1 MSTDQVAEQ
10 VNLRELVRDA
20 AAKERKILSLSIILT
35 IVLLAGGF
43 SWIAYSAN
51 KVISLKAEQA
61 RVTQDIENKK
71 MLLKT
76 ASDALDEERKALDTA
91 SAALNNVANGIGD
104 AKQQAK
110 TALVAV
116 SKTQESPR
124 TGANPKTLIPNPK
137 TPITTPSP
145 SPTASPS
152 PCILIPKVTGLS
164 FTEAQQAMRQL
175 GFVPIRKDQGGPGA
189 PDRVLY
195 QDPVVGVCKF
205 AGSEVFLYVPSGG
218 K

>member
-10 VNLRELVRDA
+10 VKLRELVRDA
-20 AAKERKILSLSIILT
+20 AAKERKVLSLSIMLT

-61 RVTQDIENKK
+61 QLTKDIEKK
-71 MLLKT
+71 KI
-76 ASDALDEERKALDTA
+76 ERKRLTDELDTA
-91 SAALNNVANGIGD
+91 TAALNNVANGIGD

-110 TALVAV
+110 TALVVV

-124 TGANPKTLIPNPK
+124 TGNPKLPGP
-137 TPITTPSP
+137 TPSP
-145 SPTASPS
+145 SPTTSPS

-164 FTEAQQAMRQL
+164 FTEAQQAIRQL
-175 GFVPIRKDQGGPGA
+175 GFVPIRKDQTGPGA

-195 QDPVVGVCKF
+195 QDPVVGVCRL

>member
-10 VNLRELVRDA
+10 VSLRELVRDA
-20 AAKERKILSLSIILT
+20 AAKERKVLSLSIILM

-61 RVTQDIENKK
+61 LVVKDIEEKEIELKK
-71 MLLKT
+71 VT
-76 ASDALDEERKALDTA
+76 DALDEKRKALDTTTA
-91 SAALNNVANGIGD
+91 TLNNVANGIGD

-124 TGANPKTLIPNPK
+124 TGANPKTPIP
-137 TPITTPSP
+137 TPSP
-145 SPTASPS
+145 SPTTSPG

-164 FTEAQQAMRQL
+164 FTEAQQAIRQL
-175 GFVPIRKDQGGPGA
+175 GFVPIRKDPGGPRA

-195 QDPVVGVCKF
+195 QDPVVGVCRF